1 MSFSCFFLSPA
12 KMIHFL
18 LFRTFLLVS
27 RRTTQQKKTKQNVW
41 VFSKKN
47 CSKKRN
53 YCRHTTHRTRLFAP
67 VSWLNFV
74 AFRHFFGIY
83 LSFRMNNKRWG
94 RKRGGKKKKDNRPNK
109 KKQTNKKLKEENSKI
124 ISAPFVMEKVQ
135 SPSHFF
141 SALLSLWNF
150 VVLWGTAPDDLR
162 VPTRQAKVKPTGWTS
177 KTKLCTAETVETRR
191 PLYSEKSF
199 WSRRQTLTKIEEKS
213 ERWRVCKK
221 KNHSSQVPYLFL
233 SHLLLFSSWM
243 CVRVDVSSCPPAI
256 ETPVDRIL
264 PPLPNAQWTTSLALT
279 YTFTRSPYPR
289 SVYSLSNSNSS
300 RHMLMTFH
308 LQILVHTL
316 DSRLLNIHCY

>member
-1 MSFSCFFLSPA
+1 
-12 KMIHFL
+12 
-18 LFRTFLLVS
+18 
-27 RRTTQQKKTKQNVW
+27 
-41 VFSKKN
+41 
-47 CSKKRN
+47 
-53 YCRHTTHRTRLFAP
+53 
-67 VSWLNFV
+67 
-74 AFRHFFGIY
+74 
-83 LSFRMNNKRWG
+83 
-94 RKRGGKKKKDNRPNK
+94 
-109 KKQTNKKLKEENSKI
+109 
-124 ISAPFVMEKVQ
+124 MEKVQ

-221 KNHSSQVPYLFL
+221 KEPFVPSAILISVPPSFVFFL
-233 SHLLLFSSWM
+233 DVCASGCVLL
-243 CVRVDVSSCPPAI
+243 PPAI